1 MTTVRIAGWGA
12 ALPDKTIT
20 NDDLAT
26 WLDTSDEWIR
36 ERTGIAERRVG
47 SSTTEL
53 AVAAGRQ
60 ALVRSPGAVDGVLV
74 ATLTPDQETPATASV
89 VQAALGLDRCAA
101 FDLNA
106 ACSGFVYG
114 LVVARGLMATGLRR
128 ILLIG
133 AETMSRIVNW
143 DDRETAVLFGDGA
156 GAVVLEATEGPDTV
170 LGHDLGGDGAA
181 APLLWA
187 DRGDVLH
194 MDGREVYRRAVRALV
209 ESSSLALDRAGL
221 TPADVDL
228 FVPHQANRRIIEASA
243 ERLGIPPERVA
254 LMVERT
260 GNTSA
265 ASIPLALCAVL
276 DEGRIH
282 PGEILLLSGVGAG
295 MAWGSAVLRWQ
306 P

>member
-1 MTTVRIAGWGA
+1 MTSLRIAGWGA

-53 AVAAGRQ
+53 AVAAGRA
-60 ALVRSPGAVDGVLV
+60 ALERSPGPVDLVVV
-74 ATLTPDQETPATASV
+74 ATITADQETPATASV
-89 VQAALGLDRCAA
+89 VQAALDLDRCAA

-114 LVVARGLMATGLRR
+114 LVVARGLMATGMRR
-128 ILLIG
+128 ILLVG
-133 AETMSRIVNW
+133 AETMSRIVDW

-156 GAVVLEATEGPDTV
+156 GAVVLEAADGPETL

-209 ESSSLALDRAGL
+209 ESSTAALDHAGL

-228 FVPHQANRRIIEASA
+228 FLPHQANRRIIEAAA
-243 ERLGIPPERVA
+243 ERLGIPAERVA
-254 LMVERT
+254 LLVERT

-265 ASIPLALCAVL
+265 ASIPMALATAL
-276 DEGRIH
+276 DEGRVE
-282 PGEILLLSGVGAG
+282 PGQVVLVSGVGAG

>member
-1 MTTVRIAGWGA
+1 MTSLRIAGWGA

-20 NDDLAT
+20 NEDLAG
-26 WLDTSDEWIR
+26 WLDTSDGWIR

-53 AVAAGRQ
+53 ALAAGRE
-60 ALVRSPGAVDGVLV
+60 ALARSPGAVDAVIV
-74 ATLTPDQETPATASV
+74 ATITSDQETPATASV

-101 FDLNA
+101 FDVNA

-128 ILLIG
+128 ILLVG
-133 AETMSRIVNW
+133 AETMSRIVDW

-156 GAVVLEATEGPDTV
+156 GAVVIEAEDGPETL
-170 LGHDLGGDGAA
+170 LGFDLGGDGEA

-187 DRGDVLH
+187 DRGDVLR

-209 ESSSLALDRAGL
+209 ESSTAALDQAGL
-221 TPADVDL
+221 TAADVDL
-228 FVPHQANRRIIEASA
+228 FIPHQANRRIIEAAA
-243 ERLGIPPERVA
+243 ERLALPVERVA
-254 LMVERT
+254 VVVERT

-265 ASIPLALCAVL
+265 ASIPMALAASL
-276 DEGRIH
+276 DEERLSAGQVV
-282 PGEILLLSGVGAG
+282 LLSGVGAG

>member
-60 ALVRSPGAVDGVLV
+60 ALVRSPGAVDAVIV

-114 LVVARGLMATGLRR
+114 LVVARGLMAAGLRR

-133 AETMSRIVNW
+133 AETMSRIVDW

-156 GAVVLEATEGPDTV
+156 GAVVLEATDGPDTL

-209 ESSSLALDRAGL
+209 ESSTAALDRAGL
-221 TPADVDL
+221 TVADVGL

-276 DEGRIH
+276 DEGRVH